1 MHRSSWNR
9 NSTNFAF
16 WAFCEVRIHGVLGSW
31 SDNRPYGAWLCPD
44 PGARLPAVVE
54 LLEAVFLGVVQGLTE
69 FLPVSSSGHL
79 LLSQYFLGMDQERFG
94 LSFDAAI
101 HTGTLLAAV
110 LFFRGD
116 LLAMARAFLGSLP
129 HPDFADAQVRT
140 AYLILL
146 ATVPGALIGFF
157 FEDFFATEVRSP
169 WVVVINLVFVGALFL
184 VAEAVGRKTES
195 AIKLGPLGAFGIG
208 LAQAAALVPG
218 VSRSGATITCGLFL
232 GLRREE
238 AARFSFLMSVP
249 VTAAAAGLSLA
260 EAAGEGMDSHE
271 AAMFVVGSVSSGVVG
286 YLAIRFLLGF
296 LANHSLKVF
305 AYYRFALAA
314 VVAVVLL
321 TSAS

>member
-1 MHRSSWNR
+1 M
-9 NSTNFAF
+9 
-16 WAFCEVRIHGVLGSW
+16 L
-31 SDNRPYGAWLCPD
+31 
-44 PGARLPAVVE
+44 E

-101 HTGTLLAAV
+101 HTGTVLAV
-110 LFFRGD
+110 VWFFWAD
-116 LLAMARAFLGSLP
+116 LLVMARAFLRSLP
-129 HPDFADAQVRT
+129 RPNFADVEVRM
-140 AYLILL
+140 AYLILV
-146 ATVPGALIGFF
+146 ATVPAAILGFL
-157 FEDFFATEVRSP
+157 FEDFFATQVRSP
-169 WVVVINLVFVGALFL
+169 WVVVFNLVFVGALFL

-195 AIKLGPLGAFGIG
+195 ASKLGPLGAFGVG

-260 EAAGEGMDSHE
+260 EAAAEGMDGHE
-271 AAMFVVGSVSSGVVG
+271 AAMFFAGSLSSAVVG
-286 YLAIRFLLGF
+286 YLAIRFLLRF
-296 LANHSLKVF
+296 LANHTLRVF

-321 TSAS
+321 SSGS